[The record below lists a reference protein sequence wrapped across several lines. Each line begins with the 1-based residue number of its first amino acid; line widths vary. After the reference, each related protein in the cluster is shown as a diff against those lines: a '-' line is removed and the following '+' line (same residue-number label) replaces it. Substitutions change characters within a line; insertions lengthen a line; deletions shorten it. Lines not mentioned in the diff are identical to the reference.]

1 MKKEVK
7 IILVSGVAITIKE
20 EDKLIM
26 TYDSG
31 EIEDNTEELIDVE
44 FEDLKEIA
52 PSIMS
57 KKGDIW
63 LKHYIATGE
72 YMEYYLTREKIT
84 WCYYSE
90 YEERSETTD

>member
-20 EDKLIM
+20 EDEATING
-26 TYDSG
+26 S
-31 EIEDNTEELIDVE
+31 IDVK
-44 FEDLKEIA
+44 FKDI
-52 PSIMS
+52 PRVVMGTV
-57 KKGDIW
+57 GDIVICH
-63 LKHYIATGE
+63 KISTGE

-90 YEERSETTD
+90 YEECSETAD